1 MVSDSRMRENLGR
14 HAISQALMGSFVVI
28 EEKIDLQTPLQ
39 CRDRGV
45 FPEIDF
51 FIFDTAPQP
60 FDEDIVETPTLAIH
74 ADPDVGVLQ
83 ATGESQRRE
92 LRSLVGLKI
101 SGVLTC
107 SAWCNACRQKSGS
120 SVLDSCQDTT

>member
-1 MVSDSRMRENLGR
+1 MVSDSRMRENRGR

-92 LRSLVGLKI
+92 LRSLVGIKNFWRAHL
-101 SGVLTC
+101 
-107 SAWCNACRQKSGS
+107 
-120 SVLDSCQDTT
+120 

>member
-1 MVSDSRMRENLGR
+1 MVSDSRMRENFGR

-51 FIFDTAPQP
+51 SIFDTATQP
-60 FDEDIVETPTLAIH
+60 NDEDNVETPTLSIH
-74 ADPDVGVLQ
+74 
-83 ATGESQRRE
+83 S
-92 LRSLVGLKI
+92 
-101 SGVLTC
+101 
-107 SAWCNACRQKSGS
+107 NA
-120 SVLDSCQDTT
+120 